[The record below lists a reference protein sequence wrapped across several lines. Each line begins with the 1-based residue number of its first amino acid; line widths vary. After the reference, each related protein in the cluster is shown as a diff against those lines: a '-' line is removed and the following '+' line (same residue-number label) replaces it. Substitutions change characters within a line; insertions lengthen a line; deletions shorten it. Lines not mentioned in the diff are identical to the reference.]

1 MKKQLSLQSPTRI
14 FLFVTFTIGAKVT
27 ITTAGIYL
35 LHNDSQKQLEN
46 MHAVYP
52 TDNATADLNKTMEI
66 VALFNTPIPKQI
78 DNSIIETKE
87 VVPTDTSPNETKKEP
102 AKIVDTHRANSE
114 NESQIENVDK
124 SENFA
129 LLMRIYS
136 EETALPSVMP
146 KNWNDSGWPDIL
158 IYNDYNPENIAL
170 VNPEQILWSD
180 VEGKAISI
188 EIPILNIKSEVR
200 DLEIVELNGYKKY
213 ASPNNFVGR
222 IPADRSPK
230 NSISAWYFGHLES
243 PIKGEGNVF
252 HNLPEIPDL
261 IRDGERVYI
270 VLENDRSKY
279 VYQAISSEVVKAEEL
294 RLHNAGSSFIFL
306 VTCVN
311 RPTYDQRLVVRANIV
326 GIIE

>member
-1 MKKQLSLQSPTRI
+1 MCLQSPIRI
-14 FLFVTFTIGAKVT
+14 FLFVTFTIGALVT
-27 ITTAGIYL
+27 MTSAALYL
-35 LHNDSQKQLEN
+35 LHNDSQRQLQN

-52 TDNATADLNKTMEI
+52 ADDSNTDLSKTIEI
-66 VALFNTPIPKQI
+66 IALFNTPIPKQI
-78 DNSIIETKE
+78 DNSMIETKE
-87 VVPTDTSPNETKKEP
+87 VVPTDATPNETKKEP
-102 AKIVDTHRANSE
+102 TKVVDTHRANSE
-114 NESQIENVDK
+114 NVSQIENVDK

-136 EETALPSVMP
+136 EETALPSVLP
-146 KNWNDSGWPDIL
+146 KNWNDSGWPDIS

>member
-1 MKKQLSLQSPTRI
+1 MTSVVL
-14 FLFVTFTIGAKVT
+14 
-27 ITTAGIYL
+27 YL
-35 LHNDSQKQLEN
+35 LYNDSQKQLQN

-52 TDNATADLNKTMEI
+52 ADNSTANLNKTMEI
-66 VALFNTPIPKQI
+66 IALFNTPIPKQI

-87 VVPTDTSPNETKKEP
+87 VVTTDATPNEAKKKP
-102 AKIVDTHRANSE
+102 AKIVDIQTANSK
-114 NESQIENVDK
+114 NESQIENINK

-136 EETALPSVMP
+136 EETAWPSILP

-170 VNPEQILWSD
+170 VNPEHILWSD

-188 EIPILNIKSEVR
+188 EIPILKVKSEVR

-222 IPADRSPK
+222 IPADGTPE

-252 HNLPEIPDL
+252 HNLPDIPDL

-279 VYQAISSEVVKAEEL
+279 VYQAISSEVMKAEDL
-294 RLHNAGSSFIFL
+294 RLHDAGSSFIFL

-311 RPTYDQRLVVRANIV
+311 RPAYDQRLVVKANIV